1 MTRFIQPEP
10 VVGKTVMIV
19 AAIGILINGVT
30 AWLFASGRKG
40 DLNIR
45 GAFLHMAADAAISAG
60 VVAAG
65 FVILLTGWL
74 WLDPAVSLVIVGVII
89 WGTWDLLRDSVT
101 MSLDAVPAAIN
112 PADVEKM
119 LLGRSGVSGVHDLH
133 IWPMSTTE
141 IALTAHLVMCDGC
154 PNDKFLFET
163 AHELREHYGI
173 AHVTLQ
179 IETEGSGCPLAP
191 AHTRLGGIMQRSLA
205 IVDAALMSRFI
216 GVRYAAAC
224 RSKIRWNP
232 HHLSD
237 LPPEIQNAVAR
248 MCRQSPKAE
257 HYFAVAHFE
266 NSRRIVLHFEHLNC
280 DSSEH
285 SLQPVRL
292 FALSLR
298 VNSRGL
304 SAIEKLLRPK
314 HDSRGSKFSR
324 AAKLDITEICSF
336 VLDLFYS
343 LMFTIPVPPD
353 RGRSHETHANGEGCG
368 A

>member
-1 MTRFIQPEP
+1 MAEHVHNHEHHQHGAGHVHAPAGFGKAFAIGITLNTAFVVIEAIYGISSNSMALLADAGHNLSDVLGLIVAWGAAVLSKRAPSTRFTYGLRGTSILAALFNAVFLLVSVGAIGWEAVTRLIQPEP

-19 AAIGILINGVT
+19 AAVGILINGAT

-112 PADVEKM
+112 LADVEKM

-163 AHELREHYGI
+163 AHELREHHGI
-173 AHVTLQ
+173 DHVTLQ

-191 AHTRLGGIMQRSLA
+191 AH
-205 IVDAALMSRFI
+205 IV
-216 GVRYAAAC
+216 
-224 RSKIRWNP
+224 
-232 HHLSD
+232 
-237 LPPEIQNAVAR
+237 
-248 MCRQSPKAE
+248 
-257 HYFAVAHFE
+257 
-266 NSRRIVLHFEHLNC
+266 
-280 DSSEH
+280 
-285 SLQPVRL
+285 
-292 FALSLR
+292 
-298 VNSRGL
+298 
-304 SAIEKLLRPK
+304 
-314 HDSRGSKFSR
+314 
-324 AAKLDITEICSF
+324 
-336 VLDLFYS
+336 
-343 LMFTIPVPPD
+343 
-353 RGRSHETHANGEGCG
+353 
-368 A
+368 